1 MSSLRSG
8 KGFVLFIVLLIV
20 WALSAFL
27 FSLYYLSQ
35 SKYKEAEGI
44 RDYVVAYHGAVS
56 AVKIALKLLREDRNS
71 YDGEGDDWYSPFTYN
86 YNGIFISVKIRDECG
101 KLNVN
106 EITDPRLYGVLKRL
120 LDEIS
125 LDEEVAE
132 AIRKR
137 VKEKPLRSVGE
148 LYTVKGINFKTAKK
162 LSRYLTVYGGSKL
175 NVNSAAKELL
185 KALSLNLSEEGIE
198 SLLKARPIKE
208 LSELLDLPGITKET
222 YFEIRPLLTNRC
234 NYFKIEATASY
245 NGQIS
250 QVEAYTSRYKV
261 LEWKVVK

>member
-27 FSLYYLSQ
+27 FSLYYFSQ
-35 SKYKEAEGI
+35 SRYKEAEGI

-56 AVKIALKLLREDRNS
+56 AVKIALKLLRGDRNS
-71 YDGEGDDWYSPFTYN
+71 YDGVGDSWYKPFAYN
-86 YNGIFISVKIRDECG
+86 YNGIFISVRIRDECG

-106 EITDPRLYGVLKRL
+106 KVGDERLYGVLKRL
-120 LDEIS
+120 LGELS
-125 LDEEVAE
+125 VDEEVAE
-132 AIRKR
+132 SIRER
-137 VKEKPLRSVGE
+137 VRKKPLESVGE
-148 LYTVKGINFKTAKK
+148 LYTVKGIDFKTARR
-162 LSRYLTVYGGSKL
+162 LTNYLTVYGTSKI
-175 NVNSAAKELL
+175 NVNSASKELL
-185 KALSLNLSEEGIE
+185 KALSLNLSEEGVNSILE
-198 SLLKARPIKE
+198 ARPIKE

-245 NGQIS
+245 NGQVS